1 MHANKEDTCIAAGCA
16 LAQRICCER
25 AQPLTVMCPDGAVS
39 LTDTADF
46 SGPPSTGVSG
56 SVESAPKL
64 AAPSAAYYSQK
75 GTYGG
80 HMFTTVN

>member
-1 MHANKEDTCIAAGCA
+1 M
-16 LAQRICCER
+16 
-25 AQPLTVMCPDGAVS
+25 GAVS
-39 LTDTADF
+39 LTDIADF
-46 SGPPSTGVSG
+46 SGPPSTSVSG
-56 SVESAPKL
+56 SVESAPKM